1 VNRFLYFFSGVVLLG
16 VLGALIW
23 AARTHQETVQSLP
36 EILARDFRPLLEGGR
51 VTEIDLG
58 AIEERAEEIK
68 REYPY
73 INEVIV
79 RKMTPDGASTIVY
92 PFFNNID
99 RKDSPPETDPTF
111 RSMVLTG
118 EDGSTVGTLYVKI
131 SPQRSRLFMLA
142 IAGSIW
148 ALVVVSALGYYAIR
162 AKEQEVRKTTSLLEE
177 KQRELIHLER
187 LSLVGQVTANLLH
200 DLKKPV
206 LNIRAESE
214 ALPDGEVKRTI
225 QDETELFLNLVR
237 DLHLEGF
244 LRKDRER
251 GEFVEV
257 AEMLE
262 RSLRLVKYAQGNV
275 EVIVQ
280 LPENLPFLFAQRH
293 QLVQVFSNILLNA
306 FQALEGEGTIRIGAQ
321 LTEEAGEPWL
331 EISFSDDG
339 PGMPYEVQ
347 TRIFEPFFSTRPES
361 ESTGLGLYISRS
373 IVEGLGGT
381 LTADSI
387 PKHGTTFTIRLPL
400 SEAEAVSPENSEN
413 REVI

>member
-1 VNRFLYFFSGVVLLG
+1 MNRFIYFFSGIILLG
-16 VLGALIW
+16 VLGALLW
-23 AARTHQETVQSLP
+23 AARTHQETVQSLH
-36 EILARDFRPLLEGGR
+36 EILARDFRPLLEGER
-51 VTEIDLG
+51 VTDINLG
-58 AIEERAEEIK
+58 AIEERAEELK

-79 RKMTPDGASTIVY
+79 RKMNPDGSSTIVY
-92 PFFNNID
+92 PLFNNID
-99 RKDSPPETDPTF
+99 RKDSPPDEDPTF
-111 RSMVLTG
+111 RSLVLTG
-118 EDGSTVGTLYVKI
+118 DDGNTLGTLYVKI
-131 SPQRSRLFMLA
+131 SPQRGRFFMLA

-148 ALVVVSALGYYAIR
+148 ALVVVSALGFYAIR
-162 AKEQEVRKTTSLLEE
+162 SKDQEVRKTTSLLEE

-206 LNIRAESE
+206 LNIRAESD
-214 ALPDGEVKRTI
+214 ALPESDVKRTI
-225 QDETELFLNLVR
+225 QDETDLFLSLVR

-244 LRKDRER
+244 LRRDRER
-251 GEFVEV
+251 GEFIDV
-257 AEMLE
+257 AELLE

-275 EVIVQ
+275 RVTLQ
-280 LPENLPFLFAQRH
+280 LPENLPFVFAQRH

-306 FQALEGEGTIRIGAQ
+306 FQALEGEGNIRAGAHYA
-321 LTEEAGEPWL
+321 EDAGEKWL
-331 EISFSDDG
+331 GISFSDDG

-347 TRIFEPFFSTRPES
+347 TRIFEPFFSTRKEA
-361 ESTGLGLYISRS
+361 ESTGLGLYISQS

-400 SEAEAVSPENSEN
+400 SDEETV
-413 REVI
+413 